1 MKPLQLKMTAFGP
14 YKSTETIDF
23 TELQQN
29 RLFVIS
35 GATGAGKT
43 TIFDGICFALY
54 GYGSGED
61 RKDTKMMRS
70 DFATDEI
77 HTSVE
82 LTFEMHN
89 RVYRILRQLSHI
101 KKGNKSATGERY
113 EFFEMMD
120 SGETPVVDR
129 QIVSEINK
137 KVEEIIGLTQDQFS
151 QIVMLPQGEFRK
163 LLTSQTENKE
173 AILRKIFKTEPYKMF
188 NERLKDKKLIAE
200 AELKKEELA
209 RNSYT
214 EQILASFP
222 IRESSVFELIESSSF
237 NTYQL
242 VEALKEETIF
252 YKDKI
257 QTDELAYKEAYDKHA
272 TKLATY
278 HEAKAINLRFIELEE
293 KEQRLKNLLEQAVE
307 YADKQK
313 RLEAAERASTIETVE
328 GYYAELKQEA
338 SNKSA
343 LLNMAQSKVIAAEET
358 VKKVEIAY
366 TLEANRKEAREK
378 SVETLTQLKTLL
390 PLFEELETKRMEM
403 TGLEMRTEEL
413 NNEVITRTNLF
424 LEEKK
429 KCTSL
434 KEAIEMLEE
443 QVEPLDNQVQQL
455 AYLQTKHNLI
465 NEFIMTDK
473 HLQGLKEEE
482 AKRKRLFQ
490 EMKQAYKEEE
500 NKWMNNQASILAS
513 KLVAGEACPVCG
525 SKEHKGESPEIH
537 AHVVNQEGLQNL
549 KSELN
554 KQESSFLKARSERET
569 AQETLNK
576 MHVRIEELQLSIQE
590 VDLLKRDVE
599 ELELEVS
606 RLRFEKD
613 KLVGLRAPYK
623 ESILSLE
630 KLEQNKVEAENSY
643 QLQKSLLE
651 QAKAVFESKK
661 ASIPANILT
670 LQELRDQIINATKY
684 KEQLE
689 NSWDQVQKEQKSATE
704 AFTKALF
711 TLEHAVEGA
720 QEAQEKRE
728 KAYVQFVE
736 ALKKAGFDT
745 IELFTVAKM
754 PELKRETLKE
764 QCNLYFQT
772 LHTLK
777 EQVKEA
783 QEQLVNKTKVELA
796 PLAEELVK
804 LKVAYE
810 EAFQMMNSSKG
821 YEKAGLELE
830 EKITSSS
837 SRISKLEQ
845 QLGIIIDLYDMLR
858 GQNHSKISFE
868 RYVQIEYLEQIV
880 QAANERLKNLSGGQ
894 YYLIRSERQ
903 ETHGKQSGLGLDVY
917 DAYTGQMRD
926 VKTLSGGEKFNA
938 SLCLALGMADV
949 IQSFQGSIR
958 IDTMFIDEG
967 FGSLDEES
975 LNKAIDT
982 LIDLQRSGRMIGV
995 ISHVSELKA
1004 AIPAILEVE
1013 KQKAGYSKT
1022 KFVIK

>member
-1 MKPLQLKMTAFGP
+1 MKPLKLKMTAFGP

-82 LTFEMHN
+82 LTFEMHGQ
-89 RVYRILRQLSHI
+89 VYRILRQLSHI

-120 SGETPVVDR
+120 SGEFPVVER

-188 NERLKDKKLIAE
+188 NERLKDKKVLAE

-209 RNSYT
+209 RNSCI
-214 EQILASFP
+214 EQILGSFP

-252 YKDKI
+252 YKEKI
-257 QTDELAYKEAYDKHA
+257 QIDELAYNEAYEKHA

-278 HEAKAINLRFIELEE
+278 HEAKAVNQRFIELEE
-293 KEQRLKNLLEQAVE
+293 KEQKLKNLLEQATE

-328 GYYAELKQEA
+328 RYYAESKQEA
-338 SNKSA
+338 SDKST
-343 LLNMAQSKVIAAEET
+343 LLNMAKAKVIAAEET

-366 TLEANRKEAREK
+366 TIEANKKEAREK
-378 SVETLTQLKTLL
+378 SVEILTQLKTLL
-390 PLFEELETKRMEM
+390 PLFEELDKKRMEM
-403 TGLEMRTEEL
+403 NSLERRTEEL
-413 NNEVITRTNLF
+413 NNQVIARTNLF

-434 KEAIEMLEE
+434 KEAIEKLEE

-455 AYLQTKHNLI
+455 ADFQTKHNLLQ
-465 NEFIMTDK
+465 EYIMTEK
-473 HLQGLKEEE
+473 HLQGLKIQE
-482 AKRKRLFQ
+482 AKQKNLFQ
-490 EMKQAYKEEE
+490 EMLQVYKEEE

-525 SKEHKGESPEIH
+525 SKEHKGGSLEIQVH
-537 AHVVNQEGLQNL
+537 ALNQEDLQNL
-549 KSELN
+549 KSQLN
-554 KQESSFLKARSERET
+554 MQESSFLNARSKKET
-569 AQETLNK
+569 AQETLDK
-576 MHVRIEELQLSIQE
+576 MHVRFEELQLSIQE
-590 VDLLKRDVE
+590 VDQLYRDVE
-599 ELELEVS
+599 ELEQVVN

-613 KLVGLRAPYK
+613 KLVSLRAPYK
-623 ESILSLE
+623 ESVLNAE
-630 KLEQNKVEAENSY
+630 KLEQDKMEVENSY

-651 QAKAVFESKK
+651 QAKAVYESKQ
-661 ASIPANILT
+661 ASIPANIST
-670 LQELRDQIINATKY
+670 LQELTDQIKDATKY

-689 NSWDQVQKEQKSATE
+689 NSWDRIQKEQNSATE
-704 AFTKALF
+704 DFTKALF
-711 TLEHAVEGA
+711 ALEHAAEGA
-720 QEAQEKRE
+720 QESQEKRE
-728 KAYVQFVE
+728 KAYVQLIE
-736 ALKKAGFDT
+736 ALTKAGFDT
-745 IELFTVAKM
+745 IELFVAAKM
-754 PELKRETLKE
+754 PEDKREVLKE
-764 QCNLYFQT
+764 QCNQYFQT

-777 EQVKEA
+777 EQVNEA
-783 QEQLVNKTKVELA
+783 HEQLVSKTKMELA

-810 EAFQMMNSSKG
+810 EAFHMMNSSKG

-845 QLGIIIDLYDMLR
+845 QLSLIIDLYDMLR

-880 QAANERLKNLSGGQ
+880 QAANERLKHLTGGK

-917 DAYTGQMRD
+917 DTYTGQMRD

-949 IQSFQGSIR
+949 IQSFQGSIQ

-982 LIDLQRSGRMIGV
+982 LIDLQKSGRMIGV

-1013 KQKAGYSKT
+1013 KLKAGYSKT
-1022 KFVIK
+1022 KFFIK

>member
-82 LTFEMHN
+82 LTFEMHG

-113 EFFEMMD
+113 EFFEIVD

-257 QTDELAYKEAYDKHA
+257 QTDEIAYNEAYDKHA

-278 HEAKAINLRFIELEE
+278 HEAKAVNHRFIELEE
-293 KEQRLKNLLEQAVE
+293 KEQRLKNLLEQATE

-328 GYYAELKQEA
+328 GYYAESKQEA
-338 SNKSA
+338 KDKSE
-343 LLNMAQSKVIAAEET
+343 LHKMAKTKVIVAEET

-366 TLEANRKEAREK
+366 TIEANRKEAREK

-390 PLFEELETKRMEM
+390 PLFEELETKRIEM

-455 AYLQTKHNLI
+455 SYLQEKHNFIQEL
-465 NEFIMTDK
+465 IMTEK
-473 HLQGLKEEE
+473 HVQGLILEE
-482 AKRKRLFQ
+482 AKRNTIFQ
-490 EMKQAYKEEE
+490 EMLRVYKEEE

-525 SKEHKGESPEIH
+525 SKEHKREGSEIQAH
-537 AHVVNQEGLQNL
+537 AVNQEDMQNI
-549 KSELN
+549 KSQLN
-554 KQESSFLKARSERET
+554 KQESSFLKARSQRET
-569 AQETLNK
+569 AQETLD
-576 MHVRIEELQLSIQE
+576 MMQVRIEELQLSIEE

-599 ELELEVS
+599 ELEQEVS

-613 KLVGLRAPYK
+613 RLVSLRAPYK
-623 ESILSLE
+623 ESVLNLE
-630 KLEQNKVEAENSY
+630 KSEQNKKKAENSY

-651 QAKAVFESKK
+651 QAKAVYESKK
-661 ASIPANILT
+661 ASIPANIST
-670 LQELRDQIINATKY
+670 LQELRDQIKDAKEY

-711 TLEHAVEGA
+711 TLEHAAEGA

-728 KAYVQFVE
+728 KAYVQLIE

-745 IELFTVAKM
+745 IELFIEAKM

-783 QEQLVNKTKVELA
+783 QEQLISKTKVELA
-796 PLAEELVK
+796 PIAEELVK

-810 EAFQMMNSSKG
+810 EAFHMMNSSKG

-845 QLGIIIDLYDMLR
+845 QLSLIIDLYDMLR

-880 QAANERLKNLSGGQ
+880 QAANERLKHLSGGQ

-926 VKTLSGGEKFNA
+926 VKSLSGGEKFNA

-982 LIDLQRSGRMIGV
+982 LIDLQKSGRMIGV

-1013 KQKAGYSKT
+1013 KLKAGYSKT